1 MTYLIALAS
10 QGHSHVQQF
19 ASEISVNRANK
30 VEQVICHWRQR
41 KKSWNSGG
49 AIENKGRAYRVILM
63 GFIPIEINRVNG
75 TFCCYTKYSIL
86 LCKSDIYKVNSYFS

>member
-10 QGHSHVQQF
+10 QGHGHVQQF
-19 ASEISVNRANK
+19 MSAASEISVNRANK

-49 AIENKGRAYRVILM
+49 QLKTKARAYRVILR
-63 GFIPIEINRVNG
+63 GFIPIEINRVN
-75 TFCCYTKYSIL
+75 Y
-86 LCKSDIYKVNSYFS
+86 VNG

>member
-19 ASEISVNRANK
+19 MSAASEISVNRANK

-41 KKSWNSGG
+41 KKSWNSGRG
-49 AIENKGRAYRVILM
+49 GGGQLK
-63 GFIPIEINRVNG
+63 
-75 TFCCYTKYSIL
+75 TKAVHIGL
-86 LCKSDIYKVNSYFS
+86 FSWASFQLK

>member
-10 QGHSHVQQF
+10 QGHRHVQQF
-19 ASEISVNRANK
+19 MSAASEISVNRANK

-49 AIENKGRAYRVILM
+49 QLK
-63 GFIPIEINRVNG
+63 
-75 TFCCYTKYSIL
+75 TKAVHIGL
-86 LCKSDIYKVNSYFS
+86 FSGASFQLK